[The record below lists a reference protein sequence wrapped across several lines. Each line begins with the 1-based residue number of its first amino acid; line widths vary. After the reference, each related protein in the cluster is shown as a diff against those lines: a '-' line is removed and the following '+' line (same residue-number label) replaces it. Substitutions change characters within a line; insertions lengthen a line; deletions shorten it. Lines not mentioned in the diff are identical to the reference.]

1 MRQACCFIAPFALS
15 AAPLVAEG
23 ISDPFK
29 WNFQARVRGEMRQN
43 AYDFDSSRS
52 AEGDDS
58 WLLHRIRLGVE
69 WQPVEWL
76 KFTVQGQDVRE
87 SFSKRADIPLQ
98 NGAEGDDAF
107 DLRLASIEL
116 GDPQHLSVKLGRQVL
131 SLRDERLAGPPAATA
146 IPMTA
151 AFTHFRTSS
160 PRIIRP
166 MA

>member
-52 AEGDDS
+52 AEGDD
-58 WLLHRIRLGVE
+58 
-69 WQPVEWL
+69 
-76 KFTVQGQDVRE
+76 
-87 SFSKRADIPLQ
+87 
-98 NGAEGDDAF
+98 AF

-131 SLRDERLAGPPAATA
+131 SLRDERLACPPVATA

-151 AFTHFRTSS
+151 AFTPSRISF